1 MPIYEYQCEKC
12 AHVFEEWQSGF
23 DELDQEC
30 PECGAAGKRL
40 ISNTSFILKGSG
52 WYVTEYGGKK
62 GSGGEAAADSG
73 EGSGDGAAD
82 ASSGDSGD
90 AASAASGGS
99 SPSDSAQSASGS
111 ASTQADA

>member
-12 AHVFEEWQSGF
+12 ARVFEEWQSGF
-23 DELDQEC
+23 DEVDQEC

-62 GSGGEAAADSG
+62 DVDGQTAADSG
-73 EGSGDGAAD
+73 EGGGEAAD
-82 ASSGDSGD
+82 TSSGDSGD

-111 ASTQADA
+111 ASSQADA